1 METGV
6 WFLFVLI
13 TQGHMRLCSSQPD
26 GGLNPIASSLTTD
39 GKRKKKSGKGNT
51 ILRINTHQSPTYRMY
66 WSTMVVTWSTI
77 NPE

>member
-39 GKRKKKSGKGNT
+39 GKRKKNLGRATQFSELIRT
-51 ILRINTHQSPTYRMY
+51 
-66 WSTMVVTWSTI
+66 
-77 NPE
+77 NPLHTECTGAQWL